1 MSDDDDDAS
10 SASSEAEAI
19 TVADVEEAV
28 DRGNAACHT
37 LDDIILRLR
46 LEQERLQ
53 RLRDD
58 CFYATAEAHE
68 QGLRMG
74 IDPANLAGELDTI
87 DSAAAEAEAAETAL
101 DCLPSD
107 SNFLPDYSTLAE
119 AED

>member
-1 MSDDDDDAS
+1 MSDDDEDAS
-10 SASSEAEAI
+10 SASEAEDI
-19 TVADVEEAV
+19 TAADVEEAV

-101 DCLPSD
+101 DCLPSNSD
-107 SNFLPDYSTLAE
+107 FLPDYSTLAV